1 MNPRFSY
8 REAAVQGASPV
19 RLVILLYEQA
29 IQDVRHAVAAL
40 AKGDIEERTRQINH
54 AILVLGHLQG
64 SLDKNRG
71 GQIAANLER
80 FYALVRG
87 GLLAAQ
93 CEQSEALLEQQIAL
107 LMRVRGAWCEVER
120 AEPPPAM
127 QPTEPGGT
135 RIEDLTSS
143 FAEWNA

>member
-29 IQDVRHAVAAL
+29 IQDTRRAVAAL
-40 AKGDIEERTRQINH
+40 DKGDVEERTRQINH

-64 SLDKNRG
+64 SLDKQRG
-71 GQIAANLER
+71 GQVAVNLER
-80 FYALVRG
+80 FYTLVRA

-93 CEQSEALLEQQIAL
+93 CKQSVAALEQQIAL
-107 LMRVRGAWCEVER
+107 LMQVREAWCKIER
-120 AEPPPAM
+120 TEA
-127 QPTEPGGT
+127 PTVASTGSGGAQM
-135 RIEDLTSS
+135 EDLGSG